1 MSSAHLASTLSCALL
16 LAACSRPSEPPPG
29 PGPSKASAAVS
40 ASAAP
45 EASAAP
51 TKHVSAHDNDMPTG
65 APKRPPSDNAKLIR
79 ASQIL
84 IAYQG
89 ALDAPESVT
98 RDKEAALK
106 LAKFVVVQAQS
117 GAVFADLAAKYSDD
131 VNTKANGGQLGQITR
146 TQMTPAFT
154 EAAFGLMVKEISDP
168 VETAFGF
175 HIIRRTE

>member
-1 MSSAHLASTLSCALL
+1 MSSVRLASSLSCALL
-16 LAACSRPSEPPPG
+16 VAACSRPSEPPPG
-29 PGPSKASAAVS
+29 PAPVKASASVS

-45 EASAAP
+45 EAAAESP
-51 TKHVSAHDNDMPTG
+51 KYVSPHDHDMPDK
-65 APKRPPSDNAKLIR
+65 PPERPPSDNAKLIR

-106 LAKFVVVQAQS
+106 LAEFVVVQAKS

-131 VNTKANGGQLGQITR
+131 AKTKANGGQLGQITR
-146 TQMTPAFT
+146 TQMTAAFT
-154 EAAFGLMVKEISDP
+154 EAAFNLMVKEVSDP